1 MKIYETLF
9 KDSGLTQID
18 ISKELSM
25 TQQNVSKKKQNM
37 PAIKALSIAM
47 QKLNINSIEA
57 EESGLSVK
65 IERL

>member
-9 KDSGLTQID
+9 KDSGLTQVD
-18 ISKELSM
+18 ISKELSI
-25 TQQNVSKKKQNM
+25 TQQNVSKKKQNI

>member
-18 ISKELSM
+18 ISKELRM
-25 TQQNVSKKKQNM
+25 TQQNVSKKKQDM

-47 QKLNINSIEA
+47 KKLNINSIEA
-57 EESGLSVK
+57 KESGLSVK

>member
-25 TQQNVSKKKQNM
+25 TQQNVSKKKQKM

>member
-9 KDSGLTQID
+9 KDSGLTQVD

-47 QKLNINSIEA
+47 KKLNINSIEA

>member
-1 MKIYETLF
+1 MKIYEALF
-9 KDSGLTQID
+9 KATGLTQID
-18 ISKELSM
+18 ISKELSV
-25 TQQNVSKKKQNM
+25 TQQNVSKKQGNI

-57 EESGLSVK
+57 QESELLVK

>member
-18 ISKELSM
+18 IGNELSM
-25 TQQNVSKKKQNM
+25 TQQNVSKKKQNI

-47 QKLNINSIEA
+47 KKLNINSIEA

>member
-9 KDSGLTQID
+9 KDSGLTQVN

-37 PAIKALSIAM
+37 PSIKALSIAM

>member
-9 KDSGLTQID
+9 KDSGLTQVD

-25 TQQNVSKKKQNM
+25 THQNVSKKKQDI

-47 QKLNINSIEA
+47 KKLNINSIEA

>member
-9 KDSGLTQID
+9 RDSGLTQID

-25 TQQNVSKKKQNM
+25 TQQNVSKKKQDM

-57 EESGLSVK
+57 QESGLSVK

>member
-9 KDSGLTQID
+9 KDSGLTQVD

-57 EESGLSVK
+57 QESGLSVK

>member
-37 PAIKALSIAM
+37 PSIKALSIAM
-47 QKLNINSIEA
+47 QKLNINSLNITDCITVV
-57 EESGLSVK
+57 L
-65 IERL
+65 

>member
-9 KDSGLTQID
+9 KASGLTQLD

-37 PAIKALSIAM
+37 PSIKALSIAM

>member
-9 KDSGLTQID
+9 KLSGLTQID

-25 TQQNVSKKKQNM
+25 TQQNVSKKKQNI

>member
-9 KDSGLTQID
+9 KDSGLTQVD

-37 PAIKALSIAM
+37 PSIKALSIAM

>member
-1 MKIYETLF
+1 MKIYEALF
-9 KDSGLTQID
+9 KASGLTQLD

>member
-25 TQQNVSKKKQNM
+25 TQQNVSKKKQDM

>member
-47 QKLNINSIEA
+47 KKLNINSIEA
-57 EESGLSVK
+57 QESGLSVK

>member
-9 KDSGLTQID
+9 RDSGLTQID

-25 TQQNVSKKKQNM
+25 TQQNVSKKKQDV

>member
-9 KDSGLTQID
+9 KSSGLTQID
-18 ISKELSM
+18 ISKELST
-25 TQQNVSKKKQNM
+25 TQQNVSKKKQNI

-57 EESGLSVK
+57 QESGLSVK